1 MAESAADTVLRRM
14 AEAGRSHGG
23 GARPTPARA
32 FGLAAAKAALDLL
45 GLPVRVVAADEIR
58 ASVAELVERL
68 PDRALLAVMAGPADG
83 LGLVALS
90 QEALAAL
97 IEVQTTGRVGAAGIV
112 PRRPTRTDAAMS
124 QRFIDR
130 VQEEVEVLLAT
141 EPAIVWAGGFRYASF
156 LDDPRP
162 LGVLFEDV
170 GYRLLR
176 LTLAFGETGA
186 RAGTVLLAVPAEGR
200 GPVPPPA
207 GGTGTTAGADA
218 VAGAGSAGPDW
229 GERMER
235 AVLAAEVRLEAVLDR
250 MSLPLAAVAALRPG
264 ALLPVAAGALSRIR
278 IEGRGRRLVASGRLG
293 QCQGHLAV
301 RIALREPDGDTAAG
315 QGALP
320 AARGP
325 ADTAG
330 PDTMSPGLPEAG
342 AAPRQSGSGGA
353 EAGRVTSGP
362 AGSVPAG

>member
-1 MAESAADTVLRRM
+1 
-14 AEAGRSHGG
+14 
-23 GARPTPARA
+23 
-32 FGLAAAKAALDLL
+32 
-45 GLPVRVVAADEIR
+45 
-58 ASVAELVERL
+58 
-68 PDRALLAVMAGPADG
+68 
-83 LGLVALS
+83 
-90 QEALAAL
+90 
-97 IEVQTTGRVGAAGIV
+97 GRVGAAGIV

-141 EPAIVWAGGFRYASF
+141 EAAIVWAGGFRYASF

-186 RAGTVLLAVPAEGR
+186 REGTVLLAVPAEGR

-264 ALLPVAAGALSRIR
+264 ALLPVAAGALSRCGSPCGSR
-278 IEGRGRRLVASGRLG
+278 TGTRRRGRGPCRPR
-293 QCQGHLAV
+293 
-301 RIALREPDGDTAAG
+301 
-315 QGALP
+315 
-320 AARGP
+320 AARQTPPVPTPCRRDCRRRGP
-325 ADTAG
+325 PPG
-330 PDTMSPGLPEAG
+330 SPGR
-342 AAPRQSGSGGA
+342 AAPKRGASPPGRPDPFRQGEGA
-353 EAGRVTSGP
+353 PPGL
-362 AGSVPAG
+362 